1 MRKPSLKEI
10 KMKRITAIALFVAV
24 TFLAAGRLIAEPT
37 SGKVNVPFN
46 FTVNNISL
54 PAGTYTIGSDLMHP
68 NMLVIRDQSNQV
80 KAIEVG
86 MFATVLPG
94 KTGSLIFHQYGDQYF
109 LSEIHFGSISQ
120 GIFLPATKLE
130 KHFKKLSNRES
141 VSTVGIS

>member
-1 MRKPSLKEI
+1 
-10 KMKRITAIALFVAV
+10 MKRITAIALFVAV
-24 TFLAAGRLIAEPT
+24 TFLAAGRLNAEPS
-37 SGKVNVPFN
+37 SGKVNVPFS

-86 MFATVLPG
+86 MSAVVDPG
-94 KTGSLIFHQYGDQYF
+94 KPGSLIFHQYGDQYF

-130 KHFKKLSNRES
+130 KHMKKLSHRES